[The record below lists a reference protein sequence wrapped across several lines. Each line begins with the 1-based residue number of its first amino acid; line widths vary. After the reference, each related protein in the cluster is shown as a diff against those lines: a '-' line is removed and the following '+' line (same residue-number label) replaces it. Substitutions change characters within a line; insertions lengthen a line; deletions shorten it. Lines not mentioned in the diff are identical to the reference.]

1 MAGLVRTQGSKASY
15 KSGDGDPHVPA
26 PLLIPLPAADI
37 QAIKDYVGRA
47 RAPATLQKY
56 ERDWATFS
64 RWCASRSQENLP
76 ARPEVVAGFL
86 AHEAKRGL
94 KPPTLTRALAAIGYF
109 HGAAGLLPPHR
120 TSHGALVLKVLE
132 GARRSRKVPA
142 KPKQAAVSDIMLI
155 VLSCIGPDND
165 RLADLR
171 DRALLSFGMASAMRR
186 SELVALDV
194 TDLQFTERSVQV
206 TIRRSKTDQDGVGE
220 VIAIPA
226 GRRLM
231 PVDALRT
238 WLDRAGITTGAVF
251 RKVSSNGK
259 RLLPGRLSDR
269 GVARVVQARFR
280 NAKYDPD
287 LFAAHSL
294 RSGFL
299 TSAAEA
305 GASVWKMREVS
316 RHKSMQVLGGYVQR
330 GNLLDDHAGGGFL

>member
-1 MAGLVRTQGSKASY
+1 MA
-15 KSGDGDPHVPA
+15 P
-26 PLLIPLPAADI
+26 
-37 QAIKDYVGRA
+37 
-47 RAPATLQKY
+47 
-56 ERDWATFS
+56 
-64 RWCASRSQENLP
+64 
-76 ARPEVVAGFL
+76 
-86 AHEAKRGL
+86 
-94 KPPTLTRALAAIGYF
+94 
-109 HGAAGLLPPHR
+109 
-120 TSHGALVLKVLE
+120 LVLKVLE

-155 VLSCIGPDND
+155 VLSCIGPENI

-186 SELVALDV
+186 SELVALNVADF
-194 TDLQFTERSVQV
+194 QFTEQSVQV
-206 TIRRSKTDQDGVGE
+206 TLRRFKTDQNGVGK
-220 VIAIPA
+220 VIAIPT
-226 GRRLM
+226 GRWLM

-251 RKVSSNGK
+251 RQVSSN
-259 RLLPGRLSDR
+259 RRRALPGRLSDH

-305 GASVWKMREVS
+305 GASVWKLREVG
-316 RHKSMQVLGGYVQR
+316 RHKSVQVLSGYVQR
-330 GNLLDDHAGGGFL
+330 ANLLDDHAGGGFL